1 MVRVASDA
9 EMEILLADVLGHVLV
24 GTNTG
29 GLKSLGGKLLELV
42 GDHDDVGGEGE
53 HGRLL

>member
-1 MVRVASDA
+1 VVRVASDA